1 MQFNMNY
8 NWNLVVGSTNEE
20 DAVFHAETIKR
31 TLNLPADKDPNKNTN
46 KISFNMEANVENIY
60 QDIQKVQMYLLI
72 LNAKHELA
80 NLPGFK
86 INGHLSS
93 NPVLDMGSGMDKFVL
108 RSTMGNAEKDFDFE
122 VKDNIFYRNGKIAFS
137 KAVDETKSHIVK
149 MKKEN
154 LPKKNKAI
162 KP

>member
-8 NWNLVVGSTNEE
+8 NWNLAVSSENEK

-31 TLNLPADKDPNKNTN
+31 TLNLPIEKDPNKNTN
-46 KISFNMEANVENIY
+46 KISFSMEANVEKIY
-60 QDIQKVQMYLLI
+60 DEIQKVQMYLLI

-86 INGHLSS
+86 INGSLSS
-93 NPVLDMGSGMDKFVL
+93 NPVFDMGPGIDKIGL
-108 RSTMGNAEKDFDFE
+108 RSTMGSTEKDFDFE